1 MSEELFK
8 ARSIRI
14 LYDSERITAVS
25 PEWLQPEFWR
35 MRNDILA
42 ELGGRG
48 QALLVSTPVGPAVL
62 RRYLRGGLVARVSHD
77 RFLFTGYDNSRALV
91 EWRALAELNRRQLPV
106 PRPLMAICERKG
118 PIYRA
123 GILTAL
129 IPDTRSLADVAHEL
143 GEDDWRR
150 LGRTLQA
157 FFSSGVVHADLN
169 AHNILLDKSG
179 QWYLID
185 FDRARIRD
193 RPVLPD
199 RMLNR
204 LFRSFDKLGIDARR
218 DLLGPVAGPR

>member
-1 MSEELFK
+1 M
-8 ARSIRI
+8 RI
-14 LYDSERITAVS
+14 LYDPERVTAVS
-25 PEWLQPEFWR
+25 PEWLQPGFWK
-35 MRNDILA
+35 MRNDIVA

-48 QALLVSTPVGPAVL
+48 QALHVETPIGAAVL
-62 RRYLRGGLVARVSHD
+62 RRYLRGGLVSRVSDD
-77 RFLFTGYDNSRALV
+77 RFLFAGYDRSRALV
-91 EWRALAELNRRQLPV
+91 EWRALDELYRRGLPV
-106 PRPLMAICERKG
+106 PLPLMASCERRG
-118 PIYRA
+118 MTYRA

-185 FDRARIRD
+185 FDRARIQD

-204 LFRSFDKLGIDARR
+204 LFRSFDKLGIDGRR
-218 DLLGPVAGPR
+218 DLLQKINH